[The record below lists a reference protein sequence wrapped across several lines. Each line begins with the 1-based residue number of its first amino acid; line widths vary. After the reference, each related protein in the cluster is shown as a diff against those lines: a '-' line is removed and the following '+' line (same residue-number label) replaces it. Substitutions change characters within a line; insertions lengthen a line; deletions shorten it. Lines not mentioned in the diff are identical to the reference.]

1 MEFIKWND
9 KMSVNI
15 ISIDTQHKKL
25 IEEINNF
32 YNNLTRKSNKEVIS
46 DILFQLKKYSIYH
59 FQTEEALLKKYGFQ
73 GYKLHK
79 EEHDRFIKKVD
90 EIEKKLSEGKMVLS
104 VEIANFLKD
113 WLTNHVFDTDK
124 QYSEYLVSNGVK

>member
-9 KMSVNI
+9 NMSVNI

-46 DILFQLKKYSIYH
+46 DILFQLKNTVSIIS
-59 FQTEEALLKKYGFQ
+59 KP
-73 GYKLHK
+73 
-79 EEHDRFIKKVD
+79 
-90 EIEKKLSEGKMVLS
+90 KKL
-104 VEIANFLKD
+104 
-113 WLTNHVFDTDK
+113 
-124 QYSEYLVSNGVK
+124 